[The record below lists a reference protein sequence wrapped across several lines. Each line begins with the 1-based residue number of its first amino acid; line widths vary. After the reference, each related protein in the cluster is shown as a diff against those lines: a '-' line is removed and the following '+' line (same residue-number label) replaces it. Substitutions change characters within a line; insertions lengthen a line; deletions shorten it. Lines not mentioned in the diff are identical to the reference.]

1 MTDIGKKHQKARE
14 QFFTNLAILLQE
26 QGMEWGQ
33 KLISSTEQR
42 CEFLPNYHHILFPE
56 GIMQIMEGFESWQ
69 DEQMLGILEKEEKKI
84 KVREK
89 IQRAL
94 EVRLLETLPKS
105 VILKQNALFLLP
117 NNLLL
122 GTNCYSKTCDIIWR
136 YAGDKSDD
144 FNYYTKR
151 GLLFTVYALVR
162 LFYLADNSE
171 GYIKTKE
178 FIATSLDN
186 IINIASI
193 KNKLKF
199 PHMEDIPIFRLFS

>member
-1 MTDIGKKHQKARE
+1 MTDIGKKHQKARQE
-14 QFFTNLAILLQE
+14 FFNQIATLLPE
-26 QGMEWGQ
+26 MEWGQ
-33 KLISSTEQR
+33 GIISAAEQK

-56 GIMQIMEGFESWQ
+56 GTMQIMEGFESWQ
-69 DEQMLGILEKEEKKI
+69 DDQMLAILEKEEKKP

-94 EVRLLETLPKS
+94 EVRLLEIVPKA

-122 GTNCYSKTCDIIWR
+122 GTNCYSKTCDTIWR

-162 LFYLADNSE
+162 LFYLVDDSKD
-171 GYIKTKE
+171 YSKTKE

-193 KNKLKF
+193 KNKINF
-199 PHMEDIPIFRLFS
+199 PNMEDIPIFRLFS